1 LGVYS
6 PKNDRHVILD
16 EVFTCCSPLGRGVK
30 CSFWLTCPI
39 VKNPLWTK
47 ALKSSADPERS
58 RHLLDSLVAA
68 GTRSHLEKF
77 SADSMRVFAALSGG
91 SQALGDLLLAH
102 PDWLS
107 LLDTE
112 RLKFPRRAQGF
123 QQEVGRL
130 LGPALKAQDYAGSL
144 TKLRRFKQRELFRIA
159 ARDLA
164 RLSNVVEIT
173 CELSDVADVCLEAVF
188 WIVWSQFTARF
199 GQPFHQDPDGR
210 WQPTA
215 FCVLGLGKLGGQE
228 LNYSSDVD
236 LMFVYDDEGE
246 VFKEAP
252 NNRERR
258 HPAGESSEKCD
269 PPAGCRR
276 SQSSHQFFS
285 KLAEAFSAEVSR
297 TTEDGFLFR
306 VDLRLRPEGDAGP
319 LVRSLESY
327 ENYYAQW
334 GQTWERMMLIKA
346 RHVAGDKGL
355 AAEFIEMVQPFRF
368 PHSISERVLH
378 EVTAVKDRIEREVVG
393 ADELERNVKLGR
405 GGIREIEFIV
415 QSLQVLHAGRLPFL
429 QIFQTLPGL
438 EKLEQYHLLAGDET
452 APLAAAYRFLRDTEH
467 RLQMENNLQTHTLPA
482 DQQAQLRLARLTGLN
497 SWEGFESAL
506 QTHTGN
512 VRRIYDKLLKRESP
526 EAPAILP
533 PEFDGAESAW
543 EQLLAGHS
551 FREPETA
558 FRVFKEFAEG
568 PCDVHVSPRTAELA
582 RELILK
588 FLALCPGRKPEAGS
602 RRPEG
607 RSQKSGNE
615 RKESDLRPP
624 ASDRRLSDPD
634 RVLTRLA
641 SFISAYAARVP
652 LLELWNANP
661 SLFELMLLLFDR
673 SEFLAEMAI
682 RTPDL
687 IDDVVAG
694 DRLRQR
700 KTAEQILKELRR
712 GSADADQFLW
722 LRRYHETEL
731 MRLGLRDILGLA
743 DFEQNLAE
751 LSALADACLQYALE
765 VVMRKHRIK
774 APPMAILGLGKLGG
788 REIDYGSDLDLL
800 FVTDAKAKELPGL
813 QRLAVEVMELVS
825 RRTEQGIVFH
835 TDARLRPDGEKG
847 LLVNPLDA
855 YEQYYRHRAQLW
867 EIQALTRTRPV
878 AGDLKSGERFKKLAA
893 ALTDFR
899 NAEHRFGPTETM
911 ARATRRGGA
920 RCSEIPACFTF
931 DWKEQIHQMRL
942 RIEKERTPR
951 GQDDLAIK
959 TGRGGLMDAEFI
971 AQALCLENG
980 WHEPNTLRALE
991 RGREAVGVQPSGCEK
1006 AAGTPKRKL
1015 QLTAADWDKLIDAY
1029 HRLRRVEGILRRW
1042 SYEGEVVLPDD
1053 PAPYYRVSVRCGFA
1067 TPEAFRNALA
1077 KWRKAIREIYEG
1089 VFTAEAQRRRGK

>member
-1 LGVYS
+1 
-6 PKNDRHVILD
+6 
-16 EVFTCCSPLGRGVK
+16 
-30 CSFWLTCPI
+30 

-47 ALKSSADPERS
+47 ALKTSADPERS
-58 RHLLDSLVAA
+58 RHLLDSLAAA
-68 GTRSHLEKF
+68 GARAQLEKF
-77 SADSMRVFAALSGG
+77 SADSMRAFAALSGG

-102 PDWLS
+102 LDWLP
-107 LLDTE
+107 LLDIE

-123 QQEVGRL
+123 QQELGRL
-130 LGPALKAQDYAGSL
+130 LGPALKTQNYSAAL
-144 TKLRRFKQRELFRIA
+144 TELRRFKQRELFRVA
-159 ARDLA
+159 ARDLI

-173 CELSDVADVCLEAVF
+173 RELSDVADVCLEAVF
-188 WIVWSQFTARF
+188 QIVRLQFTARF
-199 GQPFHQDPDGR
+199 GRPFHQDANGR

-246 VFKEAP
+246 VFKE
-252 NNRERR
+252 
-258 HPAGESSEKCD
+258 
-269 PPAGCRR
+269 PPTGKKVPRATM
-276 SQSSHQFFS
+276 SSHQFFG

-355 AAEFIEMVQPFRF
+355 AAEFVEMIQPFRF
-368 PHSISERVLH
+368 PHSINERVLH
-378 EVTAVKDRIEREVVG
+378 EVTLVKDRIEREVVG
-393 ADELERNVKLGR
+393 VDELERNVKLGR
-405 GGIREIEFIV
+405 GGIREIEFVV

-429 QIFQTLPGL
+429 QISQTLPCL
-438 EKLEQYHLLAGDET
+438 EKLTQYHLLADDE
-452 APLAAAYRFLRDTEH
+452 ARQLDAAYRFLRDLEH
-467 RLQMENNLQTHTLPA
+467 RLQMENNLQTHTLPV
-482 DQQAQLRLARLTGLN
+482 DRRAQLRLARLMDFKSL
-497 SWEGFESAL
+497 EKFESAL
-506 QTHTGN
+506 HAHTGN
-512 VRRIYDKLLKRESP
+512 VRRIYDKLLKSESP
-526 EAPAILP
+526 EAPTILP
-533 PEFDGAESAW
+533 PEFDGAEPDW
-543 EQLLAGHS
+543 EKMLAAHS

-558 FRVFKEFAEG
+558 FRLLREFAEG
-568 PCDVHVSPRTAELA
+568 PGDVHVSPRTAELA

-588 FLALCPGRKPEAGS
+588 FLALCPSQKPEA
-602 RRPEG
+602 RRRKAEG
-607 RSQKSGNE
+607 GNQKSEIGE
-615 RKESDLRPP
+615 TASDLRPP
-624 ASDRRLSDPD
+624 TSGLRPPTSEIRLSDPD

-652 LLELWNANP
+652 LLELWNGNP
-661 SLFELMLLLFDR
+661 PLFELMLLLFDR

-700 KTAEQILKELRR
+700 KTTAQILKELRR
-712 GSADADQFLW
+712 GSDDADQFLW

-751 LSALADACLQYALE
+751 LSALADACLQYALGA
-765 VVMRKHRIK
+765 VMRKHRIK
-774 APPMAILGLGKLGG
+774 KPPLVVIGLGKLGG
-788 REIDYGSDLDLL
+788 CEIDYGSDLDLL
-800 FVTDAKAKELPGL
+800 FVTAAKAKELPEL
-813 QRLAVEVMELVS
+813 QRLAVEVMELMS

-847 LLVNPLDA
+847 LLVNTLGA
-855 YEQYYRHRAQLW
+855 YEQYYRRRAQLW

-878 AGDLKSGERFKKLAA
+878 AGDLALGEKFQKLAVS
-893 ALTDFR
+893 LTDFSSVA
-899 NAEHRFGPTETM
+899 AEVTRLTSSKGKSGIANRKSETPHVV
-911 ARATRRGGA
+911 
-920 RCSEIPACFTF
+920 SYNSN
-931 DWKEQIHQMRL
+931 WKKQIHQMRL

-959 TGRGGLMDAEFI
+959 TGKGGLMDAEFI
-971 AQALCLENG
+971 AQALCLGNG

-991 RGREAVGVQPSGCEK
+991 RGRDAGILPDAVKLLEAY
-1006 AAGTPKRKL
+1006 R
-1015 QLTAADWDKLIDAY
+1015 
-1029 HRLRRVEGILRRW
+1029 HLRRVEGILRRW
-1042 SYEGEVVLPDD
+1042 SYEGEIVLPDD

-1067 TPEAFRNALA
+1067 TSDDFRKALA
-1077 KWRKAIREIYEG
+1077 KWRKAIREVYER
-1089 VFTAEAQRRRGK
+1089 VFRLD

>member
-1 LGVYS
+1 
-6 PKNDRHVILD
+6 
-16 EVFTCCSPLGRGVK
+16 
-30 CSFWLTCPI
+30 

-47 ALKSSADPERS
+47 ALKTSADPERS
-58 RHLLDSLVAA
+58 RHLLDSLAEA
-68 GTRSHLEKF
+68 GARSQLEKF
-77 SADSMRVFAALSGG
+77 TADSMRVFAALSGG
-91 SQALGDLLLAH
+91 SQALGGLLLTH
-102 PDWLS
+102 SDWLP
-107 LLDTE
+107 LLDIE

-123 QQEVGRL
+123 QQELGRL
-130 LGPALKAQDYAGSL
+130 LGPALKAQDFATALSE
-144 TKLRRFKQRELFRIA
+144 LRRFKQRELFRIA

-173 CELSDVADVCLEAVF
+173 RELSDVADVCLEAVF
-188 WIVWSQFTARF
+188 QIVRLQFTTRF
-199 GQPFHQDPDGR
+199 GRPFHQDADSR
-210 WQPTA
+210 WLPTA

-246 VFKEAP
+246 VFKEP
-252 NNRERR
+252 
-258 HPAGESSEKCD
+258 PTEKK
-269 PPAGCRR
+269 PSRATM
-276 SQSSHQFFS
+276 SNHQFFG
-285 KLAEAFSAEVSR
+285 KMAEAFSAEVSR

-319 LVRSLESY
+319 LVRSLESC

-346 RHVAGDKGL
+346 RHVAGDKAL
-355 AAEFIEMVQPFRF
+355 AAEFVEMIQPFRY

-378 EVTAVKDRIEREVVG
+378 EVTLVKDRIEREVVG

-405 GGIREIEFIV
+405 GGIREIEFVV

-429 QIFQTLPGL
+429 QISQTLPCL
-438 EKLEQYHLLAGDET
+438 EKLEQYHLLAGDEMV
-452 APLAAAYRFLRDTEH
+452 PLAAAYRFLRDVEH

-482 DQQAQLRLARLTGLN
+482 DHQARLRLARLMDFK
-497 SWEGFESAL
+497 SWKKFQSAL
-506 QTHTGN
+506 RTHTRN

-526 EAPAILP
+526 EAQTLLP
-533 PEFDGAESAW
+533 REFDGAESEW
-543 EQLLAGHS
+543 EQLLAAHS

-558 FRVFKEFAEG
+558 FRLFREFAEG
-568 PCDVHVSPRTAELA
+568 PGDVHVSPRTGELA

-588 FLALCPGRKPEAGS
+588 FLALCPGRKPEAGG
-602 RRPEG
+602 RRSEVK
-607 RSQKSGNE
+607 SQQAEAEKIASG
-615 RKESDLRPP
+615 LRPP
-624 ASDRRLSDPD
+624 TSNLRLSDPD

-652 LLELWNANP
+652 LLELWNGNP
-661 SLFELMLLLFDR
+661 PLFELMLMLFDR

-694 DRLRQR
+694 ERLRQR

-712 GSADADQFLW
+712 GRDDADQFLW

-731 MRLGLRDILGLA
+731 MRLGLRDILGLV
-743 DFEQNLAE
+743 DFEQNLVE

-774 APPMAILGLGKLGG
+774 APPIAILGLGKLGG
-788 REIDYGSDLDLL
+788 GEIDYGSDLDIL
-800 FVTDAKAKELPGL
+800 FVTDAKTKELPKL
-813 QRLAVEVMELVS
+813 QRLAVEVMELMS

-847 LLVNPLDA
+847 LLVNTLDA
-855 YEQYYRHRAQLW
+855 YEQYYCHRARLW
-867 EIQALTRTRPV
+867 EIQALTRTRAV
-878 AGDLKSGERFKKLAA
+878 AGDLKLGGQFQKLAV
-893 ALTDFR
+893 ALTNYSSVGAKVTR
-899 NAEHRFGPTETM
+899 LASPNRKSEGGRRKSET
-911 ARATRRGGA
+911 
-920 RCSEIPACFTF
+920 SYVVSYNP
-931 DWKEQIHQMRL
+931 DWKKQIHQMRM
-942 RIEKERTPR
+942 RIEKERTPP

-959 TGRGGLMDAEFI
+959 TGAGGLMDAEFI

-991 RGREAVGVQPSGCEK
+991 RGRDAGILPEAGRLLENYR
-1006 AAGTPKRKL
+1006 A
-1015 QLTAADWDKLIDAY
+1015 
-1029 HRLRRVEGILRRW
+1029 LRRVEGILRRW
-1042 SYEGEVVLPDD
+1042 SYEGEIVLPDD

-1067 TPEAFRNALA
+1067 TSEGFGNAMA
-1077 KWRKAIREIYEG
+1077 KWRKAIREIYER
-1089 VFTAEAQRRRGK
+1089 VFTAEAQRRRVK